1 MSPWGRATCALA
13 GVSMALALVGCGGSG
28 GSGDSSGKTITLYTC
43 VSDTTIGPVIK
54 KFEAARPGTH
64 VKLFR
69 APTGDLN
76 ARVAGDVRSG
86 GLRADV
92 VWACDPLTM
101 QDYTDQKLVGGWTPR
116 TEIPAKYRTRDY
128 VGVALL
134 YMVAV
139 THRGVPLPATWSDL
153 TDPAYAGKV
162 AVPDPAVAASALG
175 ALGYFADAPDY
186 GIDFY
191 AALKKRG
198 AKQVST
204 PDDVVTG
211 VAEGSYRAG
220 MTIANAAYAAK
231 KAGSPLEVRWPRPG
245 AVAVYGP
252 IALARHSTKTSTA
265 KQFISYVTSRA
276 GQQVLAD
283 SGSYPVLPGV
293 AGPTRPPGA
302 PVVSP
307 DWATIST
314 DKDGLLARYQ
324 KIFGAS

>member
-1 MSPWGRATCALA
+1 
-13 GVSMALALVGCGGSG
+13 MALALVGGC
-28 GSGDSSGKTITLYTC
+28 GSGDSGGGGDGKSITLYTC

-54 KFEAARPGTH
+54 KFEASHPGTK

-101 QDYTDQKLVGGWTPR
+101 QDYANQKLVGGWTPR
-116 TEIPAKYRTRDY
+116 TAIPAKYRTRDY

-139 THRGVPLPATWSDL
+139 VHRGVPAPKAWSDL
-153 TDPAYAGKV
+153 TGPTYSGKV

-175 ALGYFADAPDY
+175 ALGYFAEDPHY
-186 GIDFY
+186 GMDFY
-191 AALKKRG
+191 AQLKKRG

-211 VAEGSYRAG
+211 VAEGTYRAG
-220 MTIANAAYAAK
+220 MTIANSAYAAT

-252 IALARHSTKTSTA
+252 IALAKDSSKTSTA

-276 GQQVLAD
+276 GQQVLARA
-283 SGSYPVLPGV
+283 GSYPVLPGV
-293 AGPTRPPGA
+293 SGPTKPPGA

-307 DWATIST
+307 DWATISA

>member
-1 MSPWGRATCALA
+1 MFLLLLLA
-13 GVSMALALVGCGGSG
+13 ACGGQSG
-28 GSGDSSGKTITLYTC
+28 GGTGSDRSFTLYTC

-54 KFEAARPGTH
+54 MFEAAHPGTN

-76 ARVAGDVRSG
+76 GRIAGDVRSG

-101 QDYTDQKLVGGWTPR
+101 QDYTNQKLVGGWTPR
-116 TEIPAKYRTRDY
+116 TSIPAKYRTRDY

-139 THRGVPLPATWSDL
+139 VHRGVPVPTTWSDL
-153 TDPAYAGKV
+153 TGPAYSGKV

-175 ALGYFADAPDY
+175 ALGWFASNRHY
-186 GIDFY
+186 GVDFY
-191 AALKKRG
+191 AHLKKHG

-220 MTIANAAYAAK
+220 MTIANSAYTAK
-231 KAGSPLEVRWPRPG
+231 QSGSPIQVSWPRPG
-245 AVAVYGP
+245 AVAIYGP
-252 IALARHSTKTSTA
+252 VALAKNTDHASIA
-265 KQFISYVTSRA
+265 KQFISYVTSRV
-276 GQQVLAD
+276 GQQVLANA
-283 SGSYPVLPGV
+283 GSYPVLPGV
-293 AGPTRPPGA
+293 SGPTKPPGA

-307 DWATIST
+307 DWAKIST
-314 DKDGLLARYQ
+314 DKNGLLARYQ
-324 KIFGAS
+324 KIFGGS